1 MYKTFLL
8 SILISLLLFSSCTE
22 ETTRSQAND
31 RPNILIILT
40 DDQGYADVGCRGA
53 ADLQTPYMDSLF
65 ASGKTFTRFYAN
77 CPVCSPTRAA
87 LLSGRYQE
95 YVGVPGVI
103 RTYPRDNFGYLSEE
117 AILLPEALG
126 EAGYHT
132 ALIGKWHLGLE
143 SPNTPTDRGFDL
155 FQGWLGDM
163 MDDYLAKRRHD
174 INYMRDNENI
184 IDPSGHAT
192 DVFTDFAVEYVKD
205 RGNEEDPFFLYL
217 AYNAPHFPVQPP
229 KEWLQKV
236 LEREEGIDTTR
247 AKLVAFI
254 EHLDDGIGQVLN
266 ALHETGQA
274 ENTLVLF
281 TSDNGGLLRDKANN
295 GPFRDGKQSVYE
307 GGLLVPTC
315 MSWPGKITANT
326 ETDLM
331 ALSMDAFP
339 TVLEAA
345 GITATHQIE
354 GQSFLQEAIGESVPE
369 ADTGRVVFFSR
380 REGGMRYGGKTIEA
394 VRKGDWKL
402 LQNDPFGKR
411 ELYNLAEDPYE
422 QKDLFDEEPEKAR
435 ELNRY
440 LMKHLQKAGAI
451 PWQAPESENG
461 K

>member
-281 TSDNGGLLRDKANN
+281 TSDNGGLLRD
-295 GPFRDGKQSVYE
+295 
-307 GGLLVPTC
+307 
-315 MSWPGKITANT
+315 
-326 ETDLM
+326 
-331 ALSMDAFP
+331 
-339 TVLEAA
+339 
-345 GITATHQIE
+345 
-354 GQSFLQEAIGESVPE
+354 
-369 ADTGRVVFFSR
+369 
-380 REGGMRYGGKTIEA
+380 
-394 VRKGDWKL
+394 
-402 LQNDPFGKR
+402 
-411 ELYNLAEDPYE
+411 
-422 QKDLFDEEPEKAR
+422 
-435 ELNRY
+435 
-440 LMKHLQKAGAI
+440 
-451 PWQAPESENG
+451 
-461 K
+461 